1 MMDLQERKFE
11 VRLWR
16 EDLAGFYRYF
26 LKTVVLDLD
35 GFERD
40 LDSFK
45 KDSMISLRK
54 FRTATLIG
62 ISLVREK
69 IFDKRWLIEKLLG
82 PAFRGYFS
90 DKERTNLFL
99 DAIISTPEAR
109 EHVKRANEY
118 LDSNV
123 DWKNLAVQSVEVQK
137 AIRVAMMRSA
147 VRTHNVNKCFI
158 PYYGRGISVVW

>member
-1 MMDLQERKFE
+1 MALPERKFE

-40 LDSFK
+40 LDTFE
-45 KDSMISLRK
+45 KDSTISIRK

-62 ISLVREK
+62 ISLVREQ
-69 IFDKRWLIEKLLG
+69 IFDKRWMIEKLLG
-82 PAFRGYFS
+82 SVCRGYFS
-90 DKERTNLFL
+90 DRERMNLFL
-99 DAIISTPEAR
+99 DAIISTPEAK
-109 EHVKRANEY
+109 EHVRRANEY
-118 LDSNV
+118 LNSNV
-123 DWKNLAVQSVEVQK
+123 DWKNLAVQSVEGQK

>member
-1 MMDLQERKFE
+1 MDLQERKFE

-35 GFERD
+35 DFERD
-40 LDSFK
+40 LDTFER
-45 KDSMISLRK
+45 DSTNSLRK

-62 ISLVREK
+62 IALVREQ

-90 DKERTNLFL
+90 DRERMNYFL
-99 DAIISTPEAR
+99 DAILSTPETR

-118 LDSNV
+118 LNSNV
-123 DWKNLAVQSVEVQK
+123 DWKNMAVQSVEGQK

-147 VRTHNVNKCFI
+147 VRTYNVNKCFV
-158 PYYGRGISVVW
+158 PYYGKDLNVVW

>member
-1 MMDLQERKFE
+1 MALPERKFE

-26 LKTVVLDLD
+26 LKTLVLDLD

-40 LDSFK
+40 LDTFER
-45 KDSMISLRK
+45 DSTNSLRK

-62 ISLVREK
+62 ISLVREQ
-69 IFDKRWLIEKLLG
+69 IFDKSWLIEKLLG

-90 DKERTNLFL
+90 DRERMNLFL

-118 LDSNV
+118 LNANV
-123 DWKNLAVQSVEVQK
+123 DWKNLAVQTVEGQK

>member
-1 MMDLQERKFE
+1 MDLTGRKIE

-40 LDSFK
+40 LDNFEKEST
-45 KDSMISLRK
+45 ISLRK

-62 ISLVREK
+62 IALVREQV
-69 IFDKRWLIEKLLG
+69 FDKRWMLGKLLG
-82 PAFRGYFS
+82 PSLRGFFS
-90 DKERTNLFL
+90 DRERMNCFL
-99 DAIISTPEAR
+99 DAILSTPEAR
-109 EHVKRANEY
+109 EHVRRTNEY
-118 LDSNV
+118 LNSNA
-123 DWKNLAVQSVEVQK
+123 DWKNLAIQSVEGQK

-147 VRTHNVNKCFI
+147 VRSHNLNKCFI
-158 PYYGRGISVVW
+158 PYYGSGIKVIW

>member
-1 MMDLQERKFE
+1 MELQERKFE

-35 GFERD
+35 DFERD
-40 LDSFK
+40 LDTFEK
-45 KDSMISLRK
+45 TDQISIRK

-62 ISLVREK
+62 ISLVREQ
-69 IFDKRWLIEKLLG
+69 IYDKRWLIEKLLG
-82 PAFRGYFS
+82 PSFRGYFS
-90 DKERTNLFL
+90 DKERMNLFL

-118 LDSNV
+118 LNANV
-123 DWKNLAVQSVEVQK
+123 DWKNLAVQSVEGQK
-137 AIRVAMMRSA
+137 SIRVAMMRSA
-147 VRTHNVNKCFI
+147 VRTHNVNKCFV
-158 PYYGRGISVVW
+158 PYYGKGISVVW

>member
-1 MMDLQERKFE
+1 MELPERKFE

-16 EDLAGFYRYF
+16 EDLVGFYRYF

-40 LDSFK
+40 LDTFE
-45 KDSMISLRK
+45 KDSTISIRK

-62 ISLVREK
+62 ISLVREQL
-69 IFDKRWLIEKLLG
+69 FDKRWMLEKLLG

-90 DKERTNLFL
+90 DRERMNLFL

-109 EHVKRANEY
+109 QHVKRANEY
-118 LDSNV
+118 LNSNV
-123 DWKNLAVQSVEVQK
+123 DWKNLAIQSVEGQK
-137 AIRVAMMRSA
+137 SIRVAMMRSA
-147 VRTHNVNKCFI
+147 VRTHNVNKCFV

>member
-1 MMDLQERKFE
+1 MDLQERKFE

-35 GFERD
+35 DFERD

-62 ISLVREK
+62 IALVREQ

-82 PAFRGYFS
+82 PPFRGYFS
-90 DKERTNLFL
+90 DKERMNLFL

-123 DWKNLAVQSVEVQK
+123 DWKNLAVQSVEGQK

>member
-1 MMDLQERKFE
+1 MMDLQKRKFE

>member
-1 MMDLQERKFE
+1 MELPERNFE

-16 EDLAGFYRYF
+16 EDLVGFYRYF

-40 LDSFK
+40 LDTFE
-45 KDSMISLRK
+45 KDSTISLRK

-62 ISLVREK
+62 ISLVREQ
-69 IFDKRWLIEKLLG
+69 IFDKRWMLEKLLG

-90 DKERTNLFL
+90 DRERMNLFL

-109 EHVKRANEY
+109 QHVKRANEY
-118 LDSNV
+118 LNSGV
-123 DWKNLAVQSVEVQK
+123 DWKNLAVQSVEGQK
-137 AIRVAMMRSA
+137 SIRVAMMRSA
-147 VRTHNVNKCFI
+147 VRTHNVNKCFV

>member
-1 MMDLQERKFE
+1 M
-11 VRLWR
+11 
-16 EDLAGFYRYF
+16 GFYRYF

-40 LDSFK
+40 LDTFE
-45 KDSMISLRK
+45 KDSTISIRK

-62 ISLVREK
+62 ISLVREQ
-69 IFDKRWLIEKLLG
+69 IFDKRWMLEKLLG

-90 DKERTNLFL
+90 DRERMNLFL

-109 EHVKRANEY
+109 QHVKRANEY
-118 LDSNV
+118 LNSNV
-123 DWKNLAVQSVEVQK
+123 DWKNLAIQSVEGQK
-137 AIRVAMMRSA
+137 SIRVAMMRSA
-147 VRTHNVNKCFI
+147 VRTHNVNKCFV

>member
-1 MMDLQERKFE
+1 MDLQERKFE

-35 GFERD
+35 DFERD
-40 LDSFK
+40 LDTFER
-45 KDSMISLRK
+45 DSTNSLRK

-62 ISLVREK
+62 IALVREQ

-123 DWKNLAVQSVEVQK
+123 DWKNLSIQSVEGQK

>member
-1 MMDLQERKFE
+1 MELPERKFE
-11 VRLWR
+11 VKLWR

-35 GFERD
+35 NFERD
-40 LDSFK
+40 LDTFEK
-45 KDSMISLRK
+45 TDQISIRK

-62 ISLVREK
+62 ISLVREQ
-69 IFDKRWLIEKLLG
+69 IFDKRWLIERLLG
-82 PAFRGYFS
+82 SACRGYFS
-90 DKERTNLFL
+90 DRERMNLFL

-118 LDSNV
+118 LNANV
-123 DWKNLAVQSVEVQK
+123 DWKNLAVQSVEGQK
-137 AIRVAMMRSA
+137 SIRVAMMRSA
-147 VRTHNVNKCFI
+147 VRTHNVNKCFV